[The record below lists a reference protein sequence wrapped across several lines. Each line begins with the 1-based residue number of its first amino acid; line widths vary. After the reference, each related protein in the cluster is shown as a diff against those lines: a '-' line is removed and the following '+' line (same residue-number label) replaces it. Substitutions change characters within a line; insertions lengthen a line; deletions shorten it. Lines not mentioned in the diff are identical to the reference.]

1 MARFAR
7 MTFPLVLLILGP
19 LSAAHAQQAAPCT
32 STGSPA
38 IQAGDGGDTR
48 ELRLGLVFYGGVS
61 LAVYMHGQ
69 TKEVHN
75 LVIASRAHEAGTPR
89 EEVAERF
96 GGTVLAYY
104 DALGD
109 LEQESEVKTRVV
121 VDSIAGTSAGGING
135 VFLAKALAHDQSED
149 GLRDLWMEKADI
161 WKLMGGRFEAV
172 FRLLRLAGGLVIP
185 KVRAEPPLDGDL
197 MYRWVYEALEEMG
210 TPCPGE
216 SLVPPGERLR
226 LFVTTTDFR
235 GRPRGFV
242 IGDPATGREKEHRVV
257 FDLELERGAD
267 GSVPLGDDDPFGRE
281 DNPLLA
287 FAARSTSSFPGAF
300 PPIHLADMRKN
311 LCGERQVADGTCPVS
326 DEYLQELREQVF
338 PAYALDGST
347 VDDSW
352 FVDGGVLDN
361 YPFGHVIAD
370 LTSRAPAREVDRRLV
385 YFQPDPADPPGPPDP
400 EELRFL
406 QTVWGALSTIVGSEP
421 TGDDFGEI
429 EAFNQR
435 VQLAAGI
442 IDRVRDEQAR
452 SVDAL
457 LDLRSEKPVDPTR
470 ARRAVE
476 KKLRD
481 DAGLPYAAYQELRTL
496 AVVQQLERNASRACR
511 LEESIQRSML
521 TAAIRGWAEEKGL
534 IGPRADRPAQE
545 RLRERLDVGYL
556 WRQLRFVG
564 ESVNGYYA
572 DLSTDDQRL
581 RAELDEAQAA
591 LALRTDETRR
601 LMRGEDRSSGMDREI
616 GKLCAAALAENDVD
630 RGFDAAVRRFLEANR
645 GTMDALYAAA
655 TAHIGDRQEA
665 IRAELQGD
673 YDRITADWPE
683 DWRLGVYRDYLGFAL
698 WDLVLYPYQRLT
710 DAGEFQQVRV
720 VRMAPDDARALG
732 AGRASDKLGGASLG
746 HFGAFF
752 ERNRREKDYLWG
764 RFDGAERILS
774 LLYGLRAE
782 GSDDA
787 VAVPRPERL
796 RTAFLGIVEQE
807 REALPLARECMDAV
821 EARLATEGALEAANP
836 EIPAACQAD

>member
-1 MARFAR
+1 MTRLAR
-7 MTFPLVLLILGP
+7 MAFPLVLLIIGP
-19 LSAAHAQQAAPCT
+19 LAARAQESTSCT
-32 STGSPA
+32 SSGSPA
-38 IQAGDGGDTR
+38 IRAGDGGDTR

-89 EEVAERF
+89 EEVAGRF

-104 DALGD
+104 DALAD
-109 LEQESEVKTRVV
+109 LERESEVKTRVI

-197 MYRWVYEALEEMG
+197 MYRWVYDALEEMG

-257 FDLELERGAD
+257 FDLELERSAD
-267 GSVPLGDDDPFGRE
+267 GSVPSDPFGRE

-311 LCGERQVADGTCPVS
+311 LCDERQIAEGTCPVS
-326 DEYLQELREQVF
+326 DEYLQGLREQVF

-442 IDRVRDEQAR
+442 IDRVRDAHAQD
-452 SVDAL
+452 VDAL
-457 LDLRSEKPVDPTR
+457 LDLRSEKPVDPAR
-470 ARRAVE
+470 ARNAVDA
-476 KKLRD
+476 KLRE

-496 AVVQQLERNASRACR
+496 AVVQQLERNASRACH

-521 TAAIRGWAEEKGL
+521 TVAIRRWAEEKGL
-534 IGPRADRPAQE
+534 IGHGADRPAQD

-564 ESVNGYYA
+564 ESVNGYYD

-591 LALRTDETRR
+591 LAIRTEETRR
-601 LMRGEDRSSGMDREI
+601 LMRGEDRSDGMEAEI
-616 GKLCAAALAENDVD
+616 KKLCDAALAENDVD
-630 RGFDAAVRRFLEANR
+630 RGFDAAVRRFLEAHR
-645 GTMDALYAAA
+645 GTMDALYDAA
-655 TAHIGDRQEA
+655 TAHIGGRQEA
-665 IRAELQGD
+665 IRAELQSD

-710 DAGEFQQVRV
+710 DAGELQEVRV

-732 AGRASDKLGGASLG
+732 VGRASDKLGGASLG

-752 ERNRREKDYLWG
+752 ERKRREKDYLWG

-774 LLYGLRAE
+774 LLYGLREAE
-782 GSDDA
+782 SDDA
-787 VAVPRPERL
+787 VAPVPPERL
-796 RTAFLGIVEQE
+796 RTAFLGVVEQE

-821 EARLATEGALEAANP
+821 EARLATAGALEAADA
-836 EIPAACQAD
+836 EIPTACRAD